1 MFGNRA
7 MRFSWEW
14 KNPLEVLERKQE
26 AVMARQKV
34 EIPQDLKEADELL
47 DKFGRW
53 AQDRYRRQTC
63 ASAERLYKRPN
74 NWGDDEIEPFVP
86 DFRAMDVHRALL
98 LVPLRYR
105 RILFA
110 HYIPQR
116 LPPEA
121 QRRRMGVP
129 GRVWDA
135 DHIAGLRMF
144 WNNWRLHYN
153 RKMLQSTLIHAA

>member
-1 MFGNRA
+1 M

-14 KNPLEVLERKQE
+14 GNPLKVLERKQE
-26 AVMARQKV
+26 MSMARQRI
-34 EIPQDLKEADELL
+34 EIPQDLKDADELL

-53 AQDRYRRQTC
+53 AQDRHRKQTC
-63 ASAERLYKRPN
+63 ASAERLYKRPD
-74 NWGDDEIEPFVP
+74 NWGDEGKPEPLMP

-98 LVPLRYR
+98 RVPLRYR

-121 QRRRMGVP
+121 QRRRMGIP
-129 GRVWDA
+129 GRVWDV
-135 DHIAGLRMF
+135 DHVAGLRMF
-144 WNNWRLHYN
+144 WNNWQLHYAC
-153 RKMLQSTLIHAA
+153 KI